1 MSEPSVPSRPDE
13 RLTRGARLRLIAAMV
28 AVVAGAA
35 ALVIVVL
42 LVRSTL
48 AV

>member
-1 MSEPSVPSRPDE
+1 MSEPSAPSRPEE
-13 RLTRGARLRLIAAMV
+13 RLTRGARLRLIAALA

-42 LVRSTL
+42 LIRSTL